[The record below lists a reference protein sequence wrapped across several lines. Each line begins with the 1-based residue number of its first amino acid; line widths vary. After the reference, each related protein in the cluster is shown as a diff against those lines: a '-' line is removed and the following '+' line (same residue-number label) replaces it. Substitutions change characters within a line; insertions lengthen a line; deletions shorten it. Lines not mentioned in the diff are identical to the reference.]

1 MVLAPIGEPDIMRVH
16 DPAAQETTMAT
27 AALPFAQ
34 IANECEAEGLTPKNA
49 ERLAHELAKTF
60 NVKDDEVGILRIEKQ
75 NLVFCYPAK
84 LHSVGSIPL
93 NTSNSVAVRTSNS
106 RRAEVINNFAQIKHT
121 SVFEAVQLSGS
132 GAQVGGEKSDRHLHV
147 IQKLMSAPVVGPSG
161 TVGVIQISRKGAS
174 APSSGPDFTP
184 ADLQKLVAAAAAVA
198 KCFK

>member
-1 MVLAPIGEPDIMRVH
+1 
-16 DPAAQETTMAT
+16 MAT

-34 IANECEAEGLTPKNA
+34 IANDCEAEGLTPKNA
-49 ERLAHELAKTF
+49 ERIGHELAKTF

-84 LHSVGSIPL
+84 LHNVGSIPL
-93 NTSNSVAVRTSNS
+93 NTSTSVAVRTSNS

-132 GAQVGGEKSDRHLHV
+132 GGQQVGAEKTDRHLHV
-147 IQKLMSAPVVGPSG
+147 IQKLMSAPVVGPNG
-161 TVGVIQISRKGAS
+161 TLGVLQISRKGTA

-184 ADLQKLVAAAAAVA
+184 ADLQKLVAAAAALV

>member
-1 MVLAPIGEPDIMRVH
+1 
-16 DPAAQETTMAT
+16 MAT

-34 IANECEAEGLTPKNA
+34 IATECEAEGLTPKNA
-49 ERLAHELAKTF
+49 ERIGHELAKTF

-75 NLVFCYPAK
+75 NLVFCYPSK

-93 NTSNSVAVRTSNS
+93 NTSTSVAVRTSNS

-132 GAQVGGEKSDRHLHV
+132 GGQTVGGGEKPDRHLHV
-147 IQKLMSAPVVGPSG
+147 IQKLMSAPVVGATG
-161 TVGVIQISRKGAS
+161 TLGVLQISRKGTS
-174 APSSGPDFTP
+174 APSSGADFTP
-184 ADLQKLVAAAAAVA
+184 TDLQKLVAAAAALA

>member
-1 MVLAPIGEPDIMRVH
+1 
-16 DPAAQETTMAT
+16 MAT

-34 IANECEAEGLTPKNA
+34 IANDCEAEGLTPKNA
-49 ERLAHELAKTF
+49 ERIGHELAKTF

-84 LHSVGSIPL
+84 LHNVGSIPL
-93 NTSNSVAVRTSNS
+93 NTSTSVAVRTSNS

-132 GAQVGGEKSDRHLHV
+132 GGQQVGAEKTDRHLHV
-147 IQKLMSAPVVGPSG
+147 IQKLMSAPVVGPNG
-161 TVGVIQISRKGAS
+161 TLGVLQISRKGTA
-174 APSSGPDFTP
+174 APSAGPDFTP
-184 ADLQKLVAAAAAVA
+184 ADLQKLVAAAAALV